1 MAICLNTKSAL
12 ILYQELLNSEYFVDK
27 SAMIEHISKRIR
39 TNTKYVCITKPRRF
53 GKTSVLNMLG
63 AYYGKAYDA
72 ADLFEGSAIS
82 KCASYTDHLNQ
93 YNVISLCL
101 NEIPLDWSRYEDY
114 IAQFNNAIIHDVKE
128 SYPALKDQTFEKAS
142 DALAATGDS
151 FIFLIDE
158 WDYIF
163 SHELYPEHQGAFL
176 EFLRNLL
183 KDKSYVALV
192 YMTGVLPIKKYSTGS
207 ALNMFDEYTMLKDRY
222 FEGYFGFMESEV

>member
-82 KCASYTDHLNQ
+82 KCASYT
-93 YNVISLCL
+93 
-101 NEIPLDWSRYEDY
+101 
-114 IAQFNNAIIHDVKE
+114 
-128 SYPALKDQTFEKAS
+128 EK
-142 DALAATGDS
+142 G
-151 FIFLIDE
+151 
-158 WDYIF
+158 Y
-163 SHELYPEHQGAFL
+163 
-176 EFLRNLL
+176 
-183 KDKSYVALV
+183 
-192 YMTGVLPIKKYSTGS
+192 
-207 ALNMFDEYTMLKDRY
+207 DRKQ
-222 FEGYFGFMESEV
+222 